1 MLRLSSIRIGTKLAI
16 MSGIAVLLVAG
27 LAIEQRLSDNSVSAQ
42 NGVQDQ
48 AISVRSNL
56 KDAQSAILRTWVA
69 RRDALLAKTGAA
81 VDKALGTLHEN
92 TTIGQGKIDGAS
104 AASVTAEDLAR
115 LKELKSVFAEYIAST
130 ESQLSAHKDVLTLRT
145 RQIDALPAW
154 TSSG

>member
-56 KDAQSAILRTWVA
+56 KDAQSAILRT
-69 RRDALLAKTGAA
+69 
-81 VDKALGTLHEN
+81 
-92 TTIGQGKIDGAS
+92 
-104 AASVTAEDLAR
+104 
-115 LKELKSVFAEYIAST
+115 
-130 ESQLSAHKDVLTLRT
+130 
-145 RQIDALPAW
+145 
-154 TSSG
+154 